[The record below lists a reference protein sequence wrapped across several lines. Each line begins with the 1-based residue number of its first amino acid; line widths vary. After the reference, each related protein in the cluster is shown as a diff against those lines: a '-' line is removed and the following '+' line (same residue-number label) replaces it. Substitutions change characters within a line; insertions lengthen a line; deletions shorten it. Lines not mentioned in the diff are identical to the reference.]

1 MVFEIT
7 IQVRVT
13 DMTKGIAWY
22 RELFERKPD
31 FAPHNGIVEWEIF
44 PGSWLQLAEGT
55 PAVGSGPLRWG
66 VENLEAE
73 RERVMK
79 RLNVD
84 HFEIHSRE
92 EVPVKWGTFEDPWGN
107 RVGFYEYVNKE
118 EQAQR
123 METIFG

>member
-1 MVFEIT
+1 MVFEMT
-7 IQVRVT
+7 IQVRVS
-13 DMTKGIAWY
+13 DMTEGISWY
-22 RELFERKPD
+22 SGLFARKPD

-66 VENLEAE
+66 VEDIEAE

-79 RLNVD
+79 RLNVS

-107 RVGFYEYVNKE
+107 RVGFYEYLNKE